1 MKSKNSRLDAIKII
15 ISSKEVGSQEEL
27 LQELAKEGFR
37 LTQAT
42 LSRDLKQLKV
52 AKAASM
58 NGNYVYVLPNN
69 TMYKRMTEQHSASEM
84 LMHNGFISIEFSAN
98 LAVIKTRPG
107 YASSLAYDIDNRNFD
122 EILGT
127 IAGDDT
133 IMLVIREGC
142 TRAGVKNALSLIIPN
157 IQVDVMVAD
166 ASHEVYVDKIL
177 DTIRE
182 AAKVRGTGIAERTH
196 EYVTTK
202 MKEGKAI
209 IALCGEDFAGF
220 TYIESWGNK
229 QYVAT
234 SGLIVHPN
242 YRGIGLAKRIK
253 AASFRLARL
262 RWPKAKIF
270 SLTSGAAVM
279 KMNTE
284 LGYVP
289 VTFNEL
295 TDDEAFWKGCEGCIN
310 HDILVAKNRKF
321 CICTAMLYDPALHE
335 EDTI

>member
-69 TMYKRMTEQHSASEM
+69 TM
-84 LMHNGFISIEFSAN
+84 FISIEFSAN

-157 IQVDVMVAD
+157 IQ
-166 ASHEVYVDKIL
+166 
-177 DTIRE
+177 
-182 AAKVRGTGIAERTH
+182 
-196 EYVTTK
+196 
-202 MKEGKAI
+202 
-209 IALCGEDFAGF
+209 
-220 TYIESWGNK
+220 
-229 QYVAT
+229 
-234 SGLIVHPN
+234 
-242 YRGIGLAKRIK
+242 
-253 AASFRLARL
+253 
-262 RWPKAKIF
+262 
-270 SLTSGAAVM
+270 
-279 KMNTE
+279 
-284 LGYVP
+284 
-289 VTFNEL
+289 
-295 TDDEAFWKGCEGCIN
+295 
-310 HDILVAKNRKF
+310 
-321 CICTAMLYDPALHE
+321 
-335 EDTI
+335 